1 VTLSFT
7 CISFPLSNACAC
19 TPEAPVNV
27 RIDRVPGEVWVK
39 TPSASACS
47 AKTVLKS
54 PSPTEY
60 LGNPEANEDTP
71 TPDHVLLVSTATE
84 YGITTTNASASS
96 SGTHTRSE
104 PGARTAKLLAAG
116 VVTLS

>member
-1 VTLSFT
+1 
-7 CISFPLSNACAC
+7 
-19 TPEAPVNV
+19 
-27 RIDRVPGEVWVK
+27 
-39 TPSASACS
+39 
-47 AKTVLKS
+47 
-54 PSPTEY
+54 
-60 LGNPEANEDTP
+60 
-71 TPDHVLLVSTATE
+71 LLVSTATE